1 MKIRLIILI
10 LSLFVLLSFTV
21 SADNLTLSY
30 IWLKDKP
37 ITSPFDLGLTAL
49 AFHGK
54 DQVTFDKKIT
64 ELSSLKSPTES
75 CWPASKCTTEDTALA
90 IMALNLQGQDI
101 TNSINWLLSQQ
112 HSQLSGDWVLEL
124 ITQSSGECKISYK
137 KQNTLQLTEFTVKVD
152 QGYVTSAK
160 CKTPTTEFNLGQ
172 CLESDLLKSN
182 PSLPV
187 TVTCTNLGSP
197 GIVINYK
204 EQNTY
209 YLTDALSQDTTKTYT
224 INNGN
229 YGDEFSTLFTNLA
242 LVDSNRQDLTT
253 LVWMKKTLNQQ
264 AQNLAL
270 MYLITKD
277 INYANQLVK
286 LQDPQGSFNSNIF
299 NTALAIKALRAS
311 QQFDQEIE
319 QARSWIESKR
329 LNDGSWNTNIRD
341 TAMVLYGV
349 YSEAAI
355 GDLGT
360 QTQDSQCPELID
372 CDIWSDCSSGL
383 QTRTCK
389 NADTCNYTQSR
400 VCPDDQETT
409 ETLCVK
415 NGRCESDLGETVD
428 NCPLDCQEELT
439 DDEPDDE
446 LPPEEDE
453 ESSGFMLWFI
463 LFIFIGLIIF
473 IAYYFMNKSKT
484 TTFKPSSKKQP
495 ESFNLFSTPQ
505 RQPLP
510 EAQFKTQTKESSS
523 KLELDLE
530 KSLREAKKLLGK

>member
-21 SADNLTLSY
+21 SADNLTQSY

-64 ELSSLKSPTES
+64 ELNSLKSPTDS

-112 HSQLSGDWVLEL
+112 NSQLSADWVLEL

-152 QGYVTSAK
+152 HGYVTSAK

-355 GDLGT
+355 GDLG
-360 QTQDSQCPELID
+360 
-372 CDIWSDCSSGL
+372 
-383 QTRTCK
+383 
-389 NADTCNYTQSR
+389 
-400 VCPDDQETT
+400 
-409 ETLCVK
+409 
-415 NGRCESDLGETVD
+415 ETVD

-439 DDEPDDE
+439 YDEPDDE

-510 EAQFKTQTKESSS
+510 EAQSKSQTKESSS